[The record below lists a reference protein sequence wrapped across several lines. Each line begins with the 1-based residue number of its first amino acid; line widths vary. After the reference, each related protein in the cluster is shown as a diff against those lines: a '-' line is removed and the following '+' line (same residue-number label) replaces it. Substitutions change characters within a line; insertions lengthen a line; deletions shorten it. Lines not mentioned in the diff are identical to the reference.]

1 VKRINVALLFGL
13 CAATFAGCGGGGADV
28 GTSSVAT
35 LEHQALITQPAA
47 TQAMTMGSDVANP
60 PPTKAVSIFDTA
72 HGNTALPSIPIE
84 VLAQGDVDVFDTAH
98 GNAELPAITGGGL
111 SEPDGVAVDPGGKL
125 YIANLGTNSVSVFD
139 TAHGNAVLPAITG
152 GLNGP
157 GGIAVT

>member
-1 VKRINVALLFGL
+1 
-13 CAATFAGCGGGGADV
+13 
-28 GTSSVAT
+28 
-35 LEHQALITQPAA
+35 
-47 TQAMTMGSDVANP
+47 
-60 PPTKAVSIFDTA
+60 
-72 HGNTALPSIPIE
+72 
-84 VLAQGDVDVFDTAH
+84 VDVFDTAH

-111 SEPDGVAVDPGGKL
+111 SEPDGVAVDPGCKL